1 MKKTLKYLSFA
12 AIAVFGIVSCDLGD
26 EEAPNFGGGP
36 VVVQFPA
43 AELTGLFS
51 TDDNADFVYNVPVQ
65 TVGGNGLALGSDIG
79 VTYKIVDSLTTA
91 VAGLDYDFIQSGLAT
106 TIPAGATSGYIGLNV
121 HSGELDAATPEVLT
135 LEITQVNGNGANVV
149 QSGNKYI
156 VSVILQATCTSD
168 LAGNYSVVSQ
178 RVAGGTGQWANP
190 AEVITEQTSGIYKTT
205 TTGYFGIASIP
216 AGPTSYGFV
225 FQEICGRITVAE
237 QNLLNYYT
245 NLVFQTPAQKAN
257 STVNEVTGVIT
268 IEFTVTFATGNSS
281 FRSTYTPL

>member
-26 EEAPNFGGGP
+26 EEAPNYGNGP

-51 TDDNADFVYNVPVQ
+51 TDDNADFLYNVPVQ
-65 TVGGNGLALGSDIG
+65 TVGGNGLALDNDIA

-91 VAGLDYDFIQSGLAT
+91 VAGLDYDFVQSGLT
-106 TIPAGATSGYIGLNV
+106 TTVPAGATSGYIGLTV

-168 LAGNYSVVSQ
+168 LAGDYTVTTVGTNA
-178 RVAGGTGQWANP
+178 AGTWTNP
-190 AEVITEQTSGIYKTT
+190 AEVITEQTAGIYKTT
-205 TTGYFGIASIP
+205 TTGYFGIQTSP
-216 AGPTSYGFV
+216 AGPTSYGYV
-225 FQEICGRITVAE
+225 FQEICGRVTVAE
-237 QNLLNYYT
+237 QNLLNYFT
-245 NLVFQTPAQKAN
+245 NLVFQSPAQKAL
-257 STVNEVTGVIT
+257 SVVNEVTGVIVV
-268 IEFTVTFATGNSS
+268 EYTVTFGSGNR
-281 FRSTYTPL
+281 FYRSTYTPL